1 MLALL
6 LAGTSFLCEYLEKE
20 NTQPQESLRAGRP
33 PLTLQEGNSLSPQ
46 MQHCHKADNLSSFRS
61 FLPME
66 FGYGWWIGQ
75 VIPELALSV
84 SLCCWTC
91 KVEPEHPKWSTK
103 CLLLSPF
110 RVLAA
115 VLGQQENPQLT
126 HLLPDSCGKPALI
139 VRSISPSATG
149 TYHPLNYPNNLK
161 VHLCFLSVAT
171 LELTLTCTMHMLF
184 TRWDTATEK

>member
-1 MLALL
+1 
-6 LAGTSFLCEYLEKE
+6 
-20 NTQPQESLRAGRP
+20 
-33 PLTLQEGNSLSPQ
+33 
-46 MQHCHKADNLSSFRS
+46 MQHCHKADTLSSFRS

-84 SLCCWTC
+84 SLCCWTS

-110 RVLAA
+110 SVLAA

-126 HLLPDSCGKPALI
+126 HLLPDSCEKPALI

-149 TYHPLNYPNNLK
+149 TYSSSPIKLSKQFKSPFMFFVSSQSWVNINMHHAYVIYQVRYSYWEIGPGYNK
-161 VHLCFLSVAT
+161 KKTCWRESSSGQSFL
-171 LELTLTCTMHMLF
+171 
-184 TRWDTATEK
+184 